1 MGALTRWEPIAVLNV
16 KGQRIH
22 ILSLAGL
29 PALDVD
35 VQEATRIRELDERL
49 VETVGASRRTRGA
62 TLLFVD
68 LHGGA
73 QGLWSQA
80 GALDVSGISS
90 PDGRRLA
97 IWVRSRSANLWL
109 AELR

>member
-1 MGALTRWEPIAVLNV
+1 MGALTRWKPIAVLNV

-35 VQEATRIRELDERL
+35 VQETTTLGYVSWTSD
-49 VETVGASRRTRGA
+49 ASRLLVPRVEREAA
-62 TLLFVD
+62 TLLSVD

-73 QGLWSQA
+73 QGL
-80 GALDVSGISS
+80 
-90 PDGRRLA
+90 
-97 IWVRSRSANLWL
+97 
-109 AELR
+109 